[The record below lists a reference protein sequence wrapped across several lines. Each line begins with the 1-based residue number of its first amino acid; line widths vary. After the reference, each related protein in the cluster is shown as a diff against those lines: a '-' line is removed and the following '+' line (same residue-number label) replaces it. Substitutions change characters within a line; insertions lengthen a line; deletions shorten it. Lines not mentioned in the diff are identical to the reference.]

1 MSAGHLFR
9 DAMSDSSHTEVE
21 ARGTEPATDGGRR
34 RTDVRLVLGV
44 AVLFAL
50 LGALLVRV
58 AGGGS
63 LDGVL
68 GAALALL
75 LVTAVVAVFGV
86 ETVRAA
92 AELLRP

>member
-1 MSAGHLFR
+1 MP
-9 DAMSDSSHTEVE
+9 DTSHTEVE
-21 ARGTEPATDGGRR
+21 ATGTDSTADGGGR

-75 LVTAVVAVFGV
+75 LVTAVVVVFGV